1 MKQLLLSAI
10 RLRLQLMR
18 TNRGYV
24 HGVEQTCKEL
34 LYWIN
39 NGADIERLVQR
50 RDVEIRAILTPNYMK
65 KYEQLKLQR

>member
-10 RLRLQLMR
+10 RLRLQLIR
-18 TNRGYV
+18 TNRSRIQIP
-24 HGVEQTCKEL
+24 ERLCKEL

-39 NGADIERLVQR
+39 NGADIERLVQK

-65 KYEQLKLQR
+65 KYEQLKQTK